1 MTGVDWIII
10 GFTVLLA
17 IYGYTQGFLV
27 GILSLAGF
35 AGGAVLGTRLAPHL
49 LPGGAASPYAPL
61 FGLLGALVAGGV
73 LALGLEGVALSLRRR
88 LRLPALATVD
98 GLLGAALTGC
108 VALGVCW
115 ILGAVAVQTPGVHA
129 LRPQFRR
136 SVILGELNQLLPP
149 SGPILNALARFD
161 PLPRVSGPQPQL
173 ARPNSAIAR
182 EPAVRAASASVVRVL
197 GSACGLGMQGT
208 GWVAAPGLVVTNAH
222 VVAGEDSTTVQLDG
236 DGTKL
241 DALAVHFDPRNDIA
255 VLRVAGLDRGQLPVL
270 PDAPAGTAGAVL
282 GFPGNGPY
290 DVEPARLGPTVTAMS
305 QDAYGRG
312 PVRRRITVLRAN
324 VRQGNSGGPMVDAR
338 GRVLTTVFA
347 ATLGA
352 HSRGGYGVPDSVVR
366 VALRDSS
373 RPVATG
379 ACAG

>member
-1 MTGVDWIII
+1 MTGIDWIIV
-10 GFTVLLA
+10 GFTFLLA

-27 GILSLAGF
+27 GILSLVGF
-35 AGGAVLGTRLAPHL
+35 AGGAVLGTRLGPQL

-61 FGLLGALVAGGV
+61 FGLLGALVAGGI

-88 LRLPALATVD
+88 VRLPALATLD
-98 GLLGAALTGC
+98 GLLGAVLTGC

-115 ILGAVAVQTPGVHA
+115 ILGAVALQTPGARAV
-129 LRPQFRR
+129 RPQFQR
-136 SVILGELNQLLPP
+136 SIVLRELNQLLPP

-161 PLPRVSGPQPQL
+161 PLPRVSGPRPQL

-182 EPAVRAASASVVRVL
+182 EPAVRAATAGVVRVL
-197 GSACGLGMQGT
+197 GSACGLGVQGS

-241 DALAVHFDPRNDIA
+241 DARAVHFDPRNDIA
-255 VLRVAGLDRGQLPVL
+255 VLRVAGLDRDRLPL
-270 PDAPAGTAGAVL
+270 RSDAPAGTAGAVL
-282 GFPGNGPY
+282 GFPGNGSY

-312 PVRRRITVLRAN
+312 PVRRRVTVLRAD

-338 GRVLTTVFA
+338 GRVVTTVFA
-347 ATLGA
+347 ATLGGR
-352 HSRGGYGVPDSVVR
+352 SRGGYGVPDSVVR
-366 VALRDSS
+366 AALRDSS
-373 RPVATG
+373 HPVATG
-379 ACAG
+379 PCAA